1 MAGDGLKKLFDK
13 IKGKIEALRASRRN
27 SEDKLNKRKSRYNDK
42 KSRFLEFIAEIIIIL
57 GLAEGFSREINNF
70 LAKGKK
76 YEAKLK
82 KILIGCFNTNIA
94 CNLEDT
100 IQPNQVYPITPYF
113 TLNVAKL
120 DFFGLLKID
129 PNSKSGNVFY
139 GLPTDNTLNRAIKT
153 AIDSSSPQNWNNIL
167 WVTYNSSTNY
177 AEFYVNASY
186 VNKPASLLVTDIVNR
201 IELIPNFSMLLNLFD
216 NLYGSFSASIQ
227 PQRIDP
233 RSLIN
238 KEILQKYIERILD
251 GGEDLVIDD
260 SFFNFNN
267 EELFDIE
274 KKTQNL
280 SNNFLEIISCN
291 NAISVV
297 TPEDLYPILNQIVN
311 AGTFNEQIKVIEA
324 GMTTLQLVASQNVS
338 RLDFPKFKI
347 EFYFNIF
354 NQLTTTITGF
364 VYSPQFLII
373 MMIYFRLANTNPTS
387 PEPIDYVDFVDF
399 IKKTRNVLN
408 CIVWNIFKFLFLLIV
423 IPIIIKQLIFD
434 VNDEKDKR
442 NREKYELFYAQYLT
456 LKGVYNSVKS
466 AKLLSEIA
474 TSV

>member
-1 MAGDGLKKLFDK
+1 MAGDGLKRLFDK
-13 IKGKIEALRASRRN
+13 IKGKIDALHASRRN
-27 SEDKLNKRKSRYNDK
+27 SEDKLNEKKSRYNDK
-42 KSRFLEFIAEIIIIL
+42 KARFLEFIAEIIIIL
-57 GLAEGFSREINNF
+57 GLVEGFIREVNNF

-76 YEAKLK
+76 YEPKLK
-82 KILIGCFNTNIA
+82 KILIGCFETNIA

-100 IQPNQVYPITPYF
+100 IQPNQVYPIAPYF

-129 PNSKSGNVFY
+129 PNSRSGTIFY
-139 GLPTDNTLNRAIKT
+139 GLPSDNTLNRAIKT
-153 AIDSSSPQNWNNIL
+153 AIDSGSVQNWDNIL
-167 WVTYNSSTNY
+167 WVKYDPNTNY
-177 AEFYVNASY
+177 AEFYVNNSY
-186 VNKPASLLVTDIVNR
+186 ANKPVSSLITDIVNR
-201 IELIPNFSMLLNLFD
+201 INLIPNFSMLLNLFD
-216 NLYGSFSASIQ
+216 NLYGSFSVSIQ

-238 KEILQKYIERILD
+238 KEILQKYIEKILD

-260 SFFNFNN
+260 SFFNFKN

-280 SNNFLEIISCN
+280 SNNFLEILSCN
-291 NAISVV
+291 NAVSVV
-297 TPEDLYPILNQIVN
+297 KPEDLYPILDQIIN

-324 GMTTLQLVASQNVS
+324 GMTTLQLVASQNVT
-338 RLDFPKFKI
+338 RVDFPKFQI

-354 NQLTTTITGF
+354 NQLTTTLTGF
-364 VYSPQFLII
+364 VYSPQFLVI

-387 PEPIDYVDFVDF
+387 PEPIVYADFVDF
-399 IKKTRNVLN
+399 IKKTRNILI

-442 NREKYELFYAQYLT
+442 NREKYELYYAQYLT
-456 LKGVYNSVKS
+456 LKGVYNAVKS
-466 AKLLSEIA
+466 TKLLSEIA